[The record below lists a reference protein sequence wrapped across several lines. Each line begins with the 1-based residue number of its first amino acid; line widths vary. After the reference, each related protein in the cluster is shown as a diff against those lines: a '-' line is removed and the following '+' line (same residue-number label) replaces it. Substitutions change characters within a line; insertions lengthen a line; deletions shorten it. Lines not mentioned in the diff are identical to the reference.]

1 MVCSSLLSF
10 QVPVEVPYSLGV
22 NLAVEGAPLRPPR
35 ACRQTA
41 LTNLLHS
48 DLSSQQLQKV
58 HRSSSLESYK
68 VSDSCQSGKK
78 RKSKK
83 KRGSK
88 KRQMAST
95 SPEKG
100 QEQRVG
106 DHKASCA
113 GRSLR
118 CTVYGQSSVES
129 KRISQCLGLHASK
142 TALIPLNLSFSLSP
156 HHSTLPSQR
165 SLGHGSHISG
175 SIPLPTAVQH
185 HNRMSA
191 QLHPRLRLPLPS
203 LEVLPYHLM

>member
-1 MVCSSLLSF
+1 MVCSSLLSS
-10 QVPVEVPYSLGV
+10 QVPFEVPYSLGV

-41 LTNLLHS
+41 LTNLSHS
-48 DLSSQQLQKV
+48 DLSSQQLQKI

-83 KRGSK
+83 KRGNK

-106 DHKASCA
+106 DHTASCA
-113 GRSLR
+113 SRSLR
-118 CTVYGQSSVES
+118 STVSGQSSVES
-129 KRISQCLGLHASK
+129 KRISQCLGFHASK

-156 HHSTLPSQR
+156 HHSTLPNQR
-165 SLGHGSHISG
+165 TSGHRSHISG
-175 SIPLPTAVQH
+175 PIPHPTAFQH

-203 LEVLPYHLM
+203 LDVLPYHLM

>member
-1 MVCSSLLSF
+1 M
-10 QVPVEVPYSLGV
+10 
-22 NLAVEGAPLRPPR
+22 EGASLRPPR
-35 ACRQTA
+35 ACRQTG
-41 LTNLLHS
+41 LTNLSHS
-48 DLSSQQLQKV
+48 DLSSRQFQKV

-83 KRGSK
+83 KRGNI

-129 KRISQCLGLHASK
+129 KRISRCLGLHASK

-156 HHSTLPSQR
+156 PHSTLPSQCT
-165 SLGHGSHISG
+165 LGHRSHISG
-175 SIPLPTAVQH
+175 SIPLPTAIQH